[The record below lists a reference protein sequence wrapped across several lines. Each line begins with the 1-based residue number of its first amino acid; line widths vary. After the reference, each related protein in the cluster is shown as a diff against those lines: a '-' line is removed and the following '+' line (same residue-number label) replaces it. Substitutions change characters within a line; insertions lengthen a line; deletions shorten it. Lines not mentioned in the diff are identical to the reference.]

1 MWIITAGLITCFLG
15 TWVGMQVMAC
25 KNKPAPPPP
34 APGCTDGDTFKDDF
48 VKPPVE
54 PNKTEDA
61 ERVVP
66 STVYIQVLV
75 VMDPLLYTKIGK
87 TYKNGQWSTG
97 SRNSDPQIEAEV
109 KLYVRKFMSAVNI
122 KFQGQFKN
130 PNIKF
135 VLRDVFK
142 VKTCNIRENP
152 YVTWLG

>member
-1 MWIITAGLITCFLG
+1 
-15 TWVGMQVMAC
+15 
-25 KNKPAPPPP
+25 
-34 APGCTDGDTFKDDF
+34 
-48 VKPPVE
+48 
-54 PNKTEDA
+54 
-61 ERVVP
+61 
-66 STVYIQVLV
+66 
-75 VMDPLLYTKIGK
+75 MDPLLYTKIGK